1 MSDETD
7 KIQLTAGVVAA
18 YVAGNHVATDDLPG
32 LIRSIHMALDALGA
46 PEEAVAPAI
55 KLTTAQIRRSITPD
69 ALISFEDGKS
79 YKQLKRHLT
88 TRGMTPANYRAKW
101 GLPKDYPMVAADY
114 TAVRSALAKAAG
126 LGRKPAIA
134 VEEKASKPVKAR
146 IGGKLGL
153 FPRRPKTT

>member
-1 MSDETD
+1 MSDVTHN
-7 KIQLTAGVVAA
+7 IQMTAGVVAA
-18 YVAGNHVATDDLPG
+18 YIAGNRVATDDLPG
-32 LIRSIHMALDALGA
+32 LIRSVHTALGGLGA
-46 PEEAVAPAI
+46 PEEPPPAAR
-55 KLTTAQIRRSITPD
+55 LTAAQIRRSITPD

-88 TRGMTPANYRAKW
+88 TRGMTPADYRAKW
-101 GLPKDYPMVAADY
+101 GLPKDYPMVAAGY
-114 TAVRSALAKAAG
+114 AAVRSALAKAAG